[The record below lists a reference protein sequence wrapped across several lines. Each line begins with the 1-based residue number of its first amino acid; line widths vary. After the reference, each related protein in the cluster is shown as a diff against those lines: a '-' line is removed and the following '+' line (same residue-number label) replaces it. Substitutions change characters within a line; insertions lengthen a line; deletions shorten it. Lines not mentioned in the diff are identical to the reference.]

1 MPTPNVSLPGFAE
14 AIAAGC
20 LCPVNPGWKIGE
32 QSTVPVR
39 CDCPLHGREAWEAAV
54 ELGRLKDE
62 VEEQFGP
69 LPTRGEAAGEEGK

>member
-39 CDCPLHGREAWEAAV
+39 CDCPLHGRPAWQAAAATADNGCRCRSV
-54 ELGRLKDE
+54 MSYTGDC
-62 VEEQFGP
+62 P
-69 LPTRGEAAGEEGK
+69 LHRMG